1 MASLTTS
8 IRIGMS
14 NGRHNSASVAGMAAM
29 VVSFRAVMIMMMMVA
44 SVDLL
49 PEDQELCPGIRNF
62 SKDNVLINFR
72 VEVFYSTGIRIERR
86 GVSYC
91 GEAGLAQPYA
101 RANLHM
107 GPPFTKASCQP
118 VCLIR
123 RYHSTG
129 MRAI

>member
-29 VVSFRAVMIMMMMVA
+29 VVSFRAVMMMMMMVA

-49 PEDQELCPGIRNF
+49 PEDQELCPGIRNC

-72 VEVFYSTGIRIERR
+72 VEVFYSTGLRKFALNE
-86 GVSYC
+86 G
-91 GEAGLAQPYA
+91 GFPTAGRP
-101 RANLHM
+101 
-107 GPPFTKASCQP
+107 ASRSLMP
-118 VCLIR
+118 VPIYTWALRSQRPAASQCV
-123 RYHSTG
+123 
-129 MRAI
+129 

>member
-62 SKDNVLINFR
+62 VPSSSAHR
-72 VEVFYSTGIRIERR
+72 YR
-86 GVSYC
+86 GTSADYLTPSRSLV
-91 GEAGLAQPYA
+91 GG
-101 RANLHM
+101 
-107 GPPFTKASCQP
+107 
-118 VCLIR
+118 V
-123 RYHSTG
+123 
-129 MRAI
+129 